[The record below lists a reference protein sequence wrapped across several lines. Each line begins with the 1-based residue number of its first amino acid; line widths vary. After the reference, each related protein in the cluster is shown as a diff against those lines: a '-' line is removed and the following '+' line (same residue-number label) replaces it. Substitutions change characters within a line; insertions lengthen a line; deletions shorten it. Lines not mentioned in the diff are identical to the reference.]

1 MELRGVEGDP
11 GPRPRERVK
20 GDEGWVTDSL
30 LDRGGE
36 DAAGGM
42 LSGAGAEVGG
52 GELLG
57 MRVGG

>member
-1 MELRGVEGDP
+1 MELRGVCGDP

-36 DAAGGM
+36 DATGGM
-42 LSGAGAEVGG
+42 LSGAGAEV
-52 GELLG
+52 
-57 MRVGG
+57 